1 MYFYSG
7 IINSSYNE
15 IKNISLIGSMIDILF
30 IFYLIGWIYVIHYY
44 LILKKSITPKNDL
57 ESTQIPVDNTNNIN
71 ENSRMTMH
79 HSVMDNWS
87 DKKKEIFKKINQNEI
102 FHRLVIL
109 NQINLLSDLLE
120 CLSVNG
126 LIDTI
131 FFELKNKDKN
141 KTPFDIAIDA
151 DNSEALFL
159 LNFYQHVQNNNN
171 NSNMNDDSID
181 WDKLNSKIDKITE
194 TKDVKP
200 IEKGNIQ
207 NLIFQGG
214 GIKGIAYIGAL
225 KEADKQKIFK
235 LSEIQKVAGTS
246 AGAITASLLA
256 VGYKVEDL
264 EDYLRTLDFKE
275 ILLDS
280 KIINDQEIKNLFE
293 EFKILSSFNGYLMN
307 LPLLLISN
315 LSLII
320 NSGKLST
327 IIDTIKKYNGL
338 FEGAAF
344 RKWIDDKIKEKLGEN
359 ATFKDLQDK
368 INTEGSTN
376 NFKYLFLTG
385 SNLQTG
391 KCDIFS
397 HLHTPNMLISD
408 AVRISMSIPL
418 LFYTHKMKIKDVE
431 TKEPIDDPNNN
442 SLYVDGGIFNNYP
455 IRIFD
460 STINGKN
467 SESIYINKH
476 TLGFRLVSEDL
487 KNNYENFFETKKS
500 MFEDKDKDVEKLSK
514 IFKLL
519 FNYIVSVESFHS
531 DRIKD
536 QERTVYI
543 NSLDVSPI
551 DFGINDQVKNELI
564 ESGRKGI
571 NDFIKRKGN
580 FKKLFL
586 F

>member
-1 MYFYSG
+1 
-7 IINSSYNE
+7 
-15 IKNISLIGSMIDILF
+15 LILK
-30 IFYLIGWIYVIHYY
+30 
-44 LILKKSITPKNDL
+44 ILKKSITPKNDS
-57 ESTQIPVDNTNNIN
+57 ESTQVPVDNTNNIN
-71 ENSRMTMH
+71 EKSRMAMH

-87 DKKKEIFKKINQNEI
+87 DKKKEIFKKINENEI
-102 FHRLVIL
+102 VHRLVIL

-159 LNFYQHVQNNNN
+159 LNHYQNVINNNNN

-280 KIINDQEIKNLFE
+280 KIINDQVIKNLFE

-500 MFEDKDKDVEKLSK
+500 MFEDKDKEVEKLSK
-514 IFKLL
+514 IFKML
-519 FNYIVSVESFHS
+519 FNYIVSLEESFHS

-551 DFGINDQVKNELI
+551 DFGINDQVKNKLI

>member
-15 IKNISLIGSMIDILF
+15 FKNISLIGSMIDILF

-71 ENSRMTMH
+71 ENSRMTVH
-79 HSVMDNWS
+79 YSVMGNWS
-87 DKKKEIFKKINQNEI
+87 DKKKDIFKKINENEI
-102 FHRLVIL
+102 VHRLVIL
-109 NQINLLSDLLE
+109 NQINLLSELLE

-159 LNFYQHVQNNNN
+159 LNHYQNVINNNNN

-280 KIINDQEIKNLFE
+280 KIINDQVIKNLFE

-320 NSGKLST
+320 NSGILST

-418 LFYTHKMKIKDVE
+418 LFYTHKMKIKDAE

-500 MFEDKDKDVEKLSK
+500 IFEKKDDDVEKLSK
-514 IFKLL
+514 IF
-519 FNYIVSVESFHS
+519 
-531 DRIKD
+531 
-536 QERTVYI
+536 
-543 NSLDVSPI
+543 
-551 DFGINDQVKNELI
+551 DF
-564 ESGRKGI
+564 STRP
-571 NDFIKRKGN
+571 
-580 FKKLFL
+580 FK
-586 F
+586 